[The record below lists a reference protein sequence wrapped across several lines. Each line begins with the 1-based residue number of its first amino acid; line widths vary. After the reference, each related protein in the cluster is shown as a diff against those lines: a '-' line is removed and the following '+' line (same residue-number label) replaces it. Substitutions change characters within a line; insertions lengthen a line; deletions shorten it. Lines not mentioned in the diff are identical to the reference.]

1 MNINKVLS
9 EFKEGIINSKKYWII
24 YLAFILI
31 AALSIMNIENFM
43 NPKLEIITILIL
55 SLSGILCISH
65 FHIHKSDKELYKTAF
80 IKFDIFRAFSDS
92 QILFLQISRKRQD
105 KKKNKKRTK
114 KTGS

>member
-80 IKFDIFRAFSDS
+80 IIILIINSAKSPANVGLPFWSLTTLISSLEFIKFVIV
-92 QILFLQISRKRQD
+92 
-105 KKKNKKRTK
+105 
-114 KTGS
+114 